1 MPRRTERIGRTLEE
15 KAKFHA
21 NAIYSVPLR
30 TYQVEDKFTFIFTPL
45 TYGNKPDPPQIKVTH
60 IGTHGNRYEIQY
72 VMVER
77 KLKSKKIQRAII
89 DVRPVWIE
97 GKAYNYYNAKEGYI
111 EAYGETETV
120 NNNEIDFSKLSKWNQ

>member
-1 MPRRTERIGRTLEE
+1 MPRRTERQGRTLEE

-21 NAIYSVPLR
+21 NAIYGVPLR
-30 TYQVEDKFTFIFTPL
+30 TYKTIDKFTFVFVPL
-45 TYGNKPDPPQIKVTH
+45 TYGNKPNPQKIKVTH
-60 IGTHGNRYEIQY
+60 IGTYENRYEIQY

-97 GKAYNYYNAKEGYI
+97 GTAYNYYNAREGYI
-111 EAYGETETV
+111 EVYGETETV
-120 NNNEIDFSKLSKWNQ
+120 NNEIDFSVLSKWNQ

>member
-1 MPRRTERIGRTLEE
+1 MPRRTERLGRTLEE

-21 NAIYSVPLR
+21 NAIYNVPLR
-30 TYQVEDKFTFIFTPL
+30 TYQTVDKFTFVFVPL
-45 TYGNKPDPPQIKVTH
+45 TFGNKPNPPKIKVTH
-60 IGTHGNRYEIQY
+60 IGTNENRYIIEY

-77 KLKSKKIQRAII
+77 RLKPKKIQRAII

-111 EAYGETETV
+111 EAYGESETV
-120 NNNEIDFSKLSKWNQ
+120 NNNEIDFSSLSKWNQ

>member
-1 MPRRTERIGRTLEE
+1 MPRRTERVGRTLEE

-21 NAIYSVPLR
+21 NAIYNVPLR
-30 TYQVEDKFTFIFTPL
+30 TYQTVDKFTFVFVPL
-45 TYGNKPDPPQIKVTH
+45 TFGNKPNPPKIKVTH
-60 IGTHGNRYEIQY
+60 IGTNENRYIIEY

-77 KLKSKKIQRAII
+77 RLKPGKIQRAII

-120 NNNEIDFSKLSKWNQ
+120 NNNEIDFSSLSKWNQ